1 MGVALKLKDVS
12 SCQHGVDKVG
22 LRSGF
27 QWFRV
32 ISSSYESSE
41 CCDLERVKY
50 HGVVLGC

>member
-27 QWFRV
+27 RWFGV
-32 ISSSYESSE
+32 ILARMSQ
-41 CCDLERVKY
+41 VN
-50 HGVVLGC
+50 VVIWNE